1 MLPGAQLILISLLRL
16 SICATSRPSG
26 KYFCHC
32 YIRYTDLRQ
41 DFLEIL
47 RPDIDPNTTYEAL
60 YIGDGPQDPQGY
72 NFSGL
77 EADLDVEYTVCTR
90 IGSL

>member
-1 MLPGAQLILISLLRL
+1 MLPGAQLMLVSLLRL
-16 SICATSRPSG
+16 SVCATSRPSG
-26 KYFCHC
+26 KYCCRYH
-32 YIRYTDLRQ
+32 IRDTDLRQ